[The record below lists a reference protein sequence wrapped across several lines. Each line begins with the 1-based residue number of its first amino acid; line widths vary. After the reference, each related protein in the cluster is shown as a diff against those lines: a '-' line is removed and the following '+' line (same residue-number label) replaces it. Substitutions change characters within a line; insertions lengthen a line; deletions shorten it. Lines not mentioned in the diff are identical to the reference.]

1 MTMARKVKQSAN
13 DAGVLHDDGRNPQS
27 CGNSVGFDGV
37 YLCRLACLPCAALS
51 KCAKI
56 EIEEMASETARII
69 RQRPK
74 SSTKKTDMYHT

>member
-1 MTMARKVKQSAN
+1 MAREKKQS
-13 DAGVLHDDGRNPQS
+13 DSAGDILFADGRDPRM
-27 CGNSVGFDGV
+27 CGNGIGFDGV